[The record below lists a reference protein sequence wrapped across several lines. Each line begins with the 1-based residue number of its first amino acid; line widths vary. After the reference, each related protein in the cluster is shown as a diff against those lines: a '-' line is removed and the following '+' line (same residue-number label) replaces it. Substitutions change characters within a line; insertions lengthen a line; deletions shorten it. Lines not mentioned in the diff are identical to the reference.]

1 MGLFDR
7 FRSKPASGEVID
19 EYSGP
24 GNNLITSEKA
34 ALFDWLAVDTET
46 DLSRA
51 DVFRM
56 PMEEFATLGPA
67 VAALLPQFRTIV
79 QTTTVKTDGLYRV
92 VNAVTGDTLKI
103 TKNGDFWGSI
113 KKANGKSTMA
123 RLQEAGP
130 IKAERVSVM
139 PFDPVTLMVAA
150 ALFTIERK
158 LDTIEETQ
166 KQILVS
172 MEREQEAQIEA
183 DVKTLNSTL
192 REFKFNWDKEVFING
207 HYKQAL
213 DIKRKAE
220 QNLQIYQKKLAEGL
234 KAKMPFASISLNPVL
249 KDFKYYQISLY
260 LYSLSSFVELMLL
273 GDFREEHIQKIKEEI
288 EERSMTYR
296 TIYND
301 CSMDVEKIA
310 DNDAQANILDG
321 IGGAGKMLGGLIGNI
336 PLIKD
341 GPVDEWLQDVGNG
354 LKRSAT
360 GMKTK
365 PVETL
370 SSVSNPGTGIFI
382 EKMETLNKICN
393 HTEKICFDREQIYL
407 IAGAG

>member
-7 FRSKPASGEVID
+7 FRNKPASGEVIT
-19 EYSGP
+19 EQSGT
-24 GNNLITSEKA
+24 GNNMITSEKA
-34 ALFDWLAVDTET
+34 ALSDWFVADTET

-51 DVFRM
+51 EVFRM
-56 PMEEFATLGPA
+56 PIEGFATLGPA
-67 VAALLPQFRTIV
+67 VAALLPQFRTVV
-79 QTTTVKTDGLYRV
+79 QTTTVKSDGLYRLA
-92 VNAVTGDTLKI
+92 NKASGDVLKKA
-103 TKNGDFWGSI
+103 KNGNFWGAF
-113 KKANGKSTMA
+113 KKADGGSRFA
-123 RLQEAGP
+123 QLQKAGP
-130 IKAERVSVM
+130 IKAESVTVM
-139 PFDPVTLMVAA
+139 PIDPVTLMVAA

-158 LDTIEETQ
+158 LDAIEETQ

-192 REFKFNWDKEVFING
+192 REFKFNWDKEVFVNG

-234 KAKMPFASISLNPVL
+234 KPKNPFAAVSLNPAL

-260 LYSLSSFVELMLL
+260 IYSLSSFVELMLL

-296 TIYND
+296 TIYNE
-301 CSMDVEKIA
+301 CSVAVEKIA
-310 DNDAQANILDG
+310 DNDAQANIMDG
-321 IGGAGKMLGGLIGNI
+321 IGGAGKMLGGLIGSI
-336 PLIKD
+336 PLIKE
-341 GPVDEWLQDVGNG
+341 GPVDEWLQDVGDG
-354 LKRSAT
+354 LKKSAT
-360 GMKTK
+360 GMKKK
-365 PVETL
+365 PVEIL

-382 EKMETLNKICN
+382 EKMDTLNTICN
-393 HTEKICFDREQIYL
+393 HTEKICFDREQVYL
-407 IAGAG
+407 VAG